1 MRNVGG
7 SAFGEVSE
15 CFVDP
20 IVFGVVS
27 ESIAVTEGEHMPV
40 FVCEHIGEV
49 LVGNEVGVEIDHV
62 GSIGSR
68 RPKVCSKVVCSN
80 EATDGSLAILQVCQ
94 DGREQDCESMV
105 AVDIRRRSDESISGG
120 HNRSLEAPDNR
131 FGQFDPRVRQV
142 SGFIEV
148 NDSASSHR
156 RRPCSNSQASSI
168 LERSVIEQW
177 HVEDSG
183 RNVSRAGSRDECCEV
198 ARIIEAWCQR
208 AVGPDC
214 QERWR
219 DCGRLVRA
227 RWRDLYRDV
236 VLSVG
241 AAESGDHD
249 NELTVGIGWQ
259 VKECNSVADTDGCR
273 GVACRPRR
281 VVLWWGSCSGDPE
294 EHHGDQP
301 SRQSH
306 GSRLPWVPGDPYKED
321 RRECGGKLRGT
332 VTTGLGT
339 GVELWVSVG

>member
-1 MRNVGG
+1 LFEVGANPVRDVGG
-7 SAFGEVSE
+7 TVFSEVSE

-27 ESIAVTEGEHMPV
+27 KSIAVTEGEHMSV

-49 LVGNEVGVEIDHV
+49 LVGNEVDIEIDHV

-68 RPKVCSKVVCSN
+68 RRQMFAKVVCSN
-80 EATDGSLAILQVCQ
+80 EASDGSSSILQVCE

-105 AVDIRRRSDESISGG
+105 AVDIRRRSDQSVTGG
-120 HNRSLEAPDNR
+120 HDRRLESSDNS

-148 NDSASSHR
+148 DDSALSHR
-156 RRPCSNSQASSI
+156 RRPCSDSQASSL
-168 LERSVIEQW
+168 LERSAIEQR

-183 RNVSRAGSRDECCEV
+183 RNVPGAGSRDECCEV
-198 ARIIEAWCQR
+198 GRIIEAWCQR

-214 QERWR
+214 QKRWR

-227 RWRDLYRDV
+227 SRSDLYGDV

-259 VKECNSVADTDGCR
+259 VKECNSGVDVDGCR
-273 GVACRPRR
+273 GVWCRPRR
-281 VVLWWGSCSGDPE
+281 VVLSWWSCSGDPE

-306 GSRLPWVPGDPYKED
+306 GSRLPWLPGVP
-321 RRECGGKLRGT
+321 
-332 VTTGLGT
+332 
-339 GVELWVSVG
+339 